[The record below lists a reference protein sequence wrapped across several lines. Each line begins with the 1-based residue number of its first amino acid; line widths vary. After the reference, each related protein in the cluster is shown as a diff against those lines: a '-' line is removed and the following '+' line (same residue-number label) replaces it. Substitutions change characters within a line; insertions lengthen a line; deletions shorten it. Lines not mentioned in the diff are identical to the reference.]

1 MPQKQKSDKPLFMRI
16 IMLAIAAVMVLGIVI
31 VLVISIVNSMK
42 KQEAQK
48 NG

>member
-1 MPQKQKSDKPLFMRI
+1 MNEAGEYVVGGISTKGKV
-16 IMLAIAAVMVLGIVI
+16 AVILGIVI
-31 VLVISIVNSMK
+31 VLVVSYVNSIK